1 MEGEEYDIV
10 IMGTGVTESILSGIF
25 SMEGKKILTVDC
37 NPYYGSDGASLN
49 LTNLWKKFRQGEEV
63 PKELGQNRDWNVDL
77 IPKFVMA
84 AGKLIRLIMKTE
96 VYNYLSWKSVD
107 GTFVYAPE
115 VGGLLSSGKKKVL
128 KVPSTPSE
136 ALNSKLM
143 TMFEKNRCKNFFSF
157 VQKFDEKKKDT
168 YPKEDPF
175 NTKFAKFVDSF
186 GLQENTV
193 DFIGHAVALYT
204 TEDFLAMPTIDV
216 LRKIKLYMDSAG
228 RFSDSP
234 FIYPHYGLA
243 GIPEGFA
250 RKCAVNGGV
259 FMLNVDIV
267 DIEVDDKNNTNKV
280 WGVYEGK
287 KNFVTAKTIIASP
300 EYLAKVGMKDRL
312 QKVGT
317 IVRCIC
323 ILDHPIPKA
332 EKSGAVQIII
342 PQKQSGRKNDIYIMM
357 LGPTHSVC
365 KKGFYLAIVSTILE
379 GDNVDKD
386 LKIAFDTI
394 GDIKEKFVTKEDMY
408 VPTNKDGQSGI
419 WGTKTLDQTS
429 HFESS
434 SEDVLNI
441 YKKITGKEYD
451 TYVKVLDEE

>member
-1 MEGEEYDIV
+1 MEGEEYDII
-10 IMGTGVTESILSGIF
+10 IMGTGITESILSGIF
-25 SMEGKKILTVDC
+25 STEGKRILTVDS
-37 NPYYGSDGASLN
+37 NTYYGGDGASLN
-49 LTNLWKKFRQGEEV
+49 LTTLWKKFKPGEEV
-63 PKELGQNRDWNVDL
+63 PKELGQNRDWNIDL

-84 AGKLIRLIMKTE
+84 AGKLIRMIMKTE

-115 VGGLLSSGKKKVL
+115 VGGLLSSGKKKIL
-128 KVPSTPSE
+128 KVPSTPKE
-136 ALNSKLM
+136 ALSSKLM
-143 TMFEKNRCKNFFSF
+143 TMFEKNRCKNFFAF
-157 VQKFDEKKKDT
+157 CQKFDEKDKKT
-168 YPKEDPF
+168 YPKVDPHKTPF
-175 NTKFAKFVDSF
+175 KEFVAGF

-204 TEDFLAMPTIDV
+204 TEDFMNKPTIEV
-216 LRKIKLYMDSAG
+216 LRKIGLYMDSAG

-267 DIEVDDKNNTNKV
+267 DVEVDKDTGVKKV

-300 EYLAKVGMKDRL
+300 DYLLKVGLKDRL
-312 QKVGT
+312 KKVGT
-317 IVRCIC
+317 IVRAIC

-342 PQKQSGRKNDIYIMM
+342 PQRQSGRKNDIYVMM

-365 KKGFYLAIVSTILE
+365 KKGFYLAIVSTIQE
-379 GDNVDKD
+379 DDNVDKD
-386 LKIAFDTI
+386 LKIAFESI
-394 GDIKEKFVTKEDMY
+394 GPIKKRFITTQDMY
-408 VPTNKDGQSGI
+408 EATEGNGKDGIFAS
-419 WGTKTLDQTS
+419 KTLDQTS

-434 SEDVLNI
+434 SEDVLNL
-441 YKKITGKEYD
+441 YKTITGKDYD
-451 TYVKVLDEE
+451 LFVKVLDE

>member
-1 MEGEEYDIV
+1 
-10 IMGTGVTESILSGIF
+10 
-25 SMEGKKILTVDC
+25 MEGKKILTVDC
-37 NPYYGSDGASLN
+37 NSYYGSDGASLN
-49 LTNLWKKFRQGEEV
+49 LTTLWKKFRPKEEV
-63 PKELGQNRDWNVDL
+63 PKELGQNRDWNIDL

-84 AGKLIRLIMKTE
+84 AGKLIRMIMKTE

-115 VGGLLSSGKKKVL
+115 VGGLLSSGKKKIL
-128 KVPSTPSE
+128 KVPSTPNE
-136 ALNSKLM
+136 ALSSKLM

-157 VQKFDEKKKDT
+157 CQKFDEKNQKT
-168 YPKEDPF
+168 YPKEDPYK
-175 NTKFAKFVDSF
+175 TKFKDFVAGF
-186 GLQENTV
+186 GLHENTV

-204 TEDFLAMPTIDV
+204 TEDFLNKPTIEV
-216 LRKIKLYMDSAG
+216 LRKIGLYMDSAG

-259 FMLNVDIV
+259 FMLNVDINQV
-267 DIEVDDKNNTNKV
+267 EVDKDTGTKKV
-280 WGVYEGK
+280 WGTYEGK

-300 EYLAKVGMKDRL
+300 DYLLKVGMKDRL

-317 IVRCIC
+317 IVRVIC

-332 EKSGAVQIII
+332 EKFGAVQIII
-342 PQKQSGRKNDIYIMM
+342 PQKQSGRKNDIYVMM

-365 KKGFYLAIVSTILE
+365 KKGYYLAIISTIAE
-379 GDNVDKD
+379 HDDVDKD
-386 LKIAFDTI
+386 LKIAFESI
-394 GDIKEKFVTKEDMY
+394 GPIKERFVTKQDMY
-408 VPTNKDGQSGI
+408 EATDKNGIDGIYAS
-419 WGTKTLDQTS
+419 KTLDQTS

-434 SEDVLNI
+434 SEDVLDL
-441 YKKITGKEYD
+441 YKKITGKDYD
-451 TYVKVLDEE
+451 LFVKVLDE